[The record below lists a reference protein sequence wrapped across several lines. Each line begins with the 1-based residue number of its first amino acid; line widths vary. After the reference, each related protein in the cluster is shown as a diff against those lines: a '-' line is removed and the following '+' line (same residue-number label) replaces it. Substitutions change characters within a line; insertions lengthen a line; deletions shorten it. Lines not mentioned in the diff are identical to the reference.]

1 MFNKVF
7 KYDFKFVFRFWW
19 IFALITLGLSAAGGF
34 LVRSL
39 AAMAEAEIENFLA
52 TFLGVLGIMGV
63 IIALCVFPFVGTVAN
78 LVRYYKNFFSDE
90 GYLTFTL
97 PVSRATLLN
106 SKVLCAFLF
115 NLMSTVILILDLFLF
130 LMIGVGNIFPDFQEV
145 FAGIPRIWTT
155 WLTIDV
161 ITVPLLLVMSSLAG
175 ICMTQLSITIGSVI
189 SKRHKVLTGI
199 GIYILFTTAISS
211 IQQLISFLTIN
222 PLFDESLYLSEIGD
236 STAALT
242 LYLLVLTL
250 FYTAVA
256 VSTYF
261 VNLHCIKHKL
271 NLA

>member
-1 MFNKVF
+1 MFSKVF

-19 IFALITLGLSAAGGF
+19 IFALITLGLSVVGGF
-34 LVRSL
+34 LLRSI
-39 AAMAEAEIENFLA
+39 AAMAEAGIENFLA
-52 TFLGVLGIMGV
+52 SFLGMLGIMGV
-63 IIALCVFPFVGTVAN
+63 IIALSVFPFVGAIAN

-115 NLMSTVILILDLFLF
+115 GFMSTVVLILDLFFF
-130 LMIGVGNIFPDFQEV
+130 LIIGVGNTLPDFQEV
-145 FAGIPRIWTT
+145 VMGVPRIWSA
-155 WLTIDV
+155 WLTVDV
-161 ITVPLLLVMSSLAG
+161 ITLPFLLIMSSLAS

-199 GIYILFTTAISS
+199 GIYILFTTAMSF
-211 IQQLISFLTIN
+211 IQQLISFLTLN
-222 PLFDESLYLSEIGD
+222 PLLEGSLYFHELGD